1 MKVMILGANA
11 LQVRGIERIQEM
23 GHTAIAV
30 DNRVDSP
37 GKKVAELSA
46 FASTFDPSACLQVA
60 KEMKIDGIF
69 TSGTDQPVLTAAL
82 VQEAMG
88 LPMPFSVELARRLTN
103 KRWMK
108 QEFEKNGLPTL
119 PWVLIGRTD
128 FETEIPFS
136 FPAVLKPVDSQGQR
150 GIFLVHS
157 HKEIRTHIEETLR
170 FSRESKAL
178 IEPFYQADEVT
189 VSGWVAKG
197 QTKILSIVD
206 RETFQTPD
214 QLGICLSHEYPTR
227 YAKARGAE
235 LEELTKRIVDVF
247 HINEGPI
254 YFQFLIGDK
263 GIVINEIAGRI
274 GGAHEDFVIP
284 RITGFDFLGEQIK
297 LVLGEQETMLH
308 LPKEES
314 WQNPKLRASVQ
325 LFFVEPC
332 VIETVNPPKPGEVK
346 SLVEWGLHM
355 QAGQN
360 QKEIENAT
368 ARAGFAIFLS
378 ESEEVLQ
385 RDVELFYQKMQIL
398 DAEGKNRIVK
408 HNRRERD

>member
-11 LQVRGIERIQEM
+11 LQVRGIKRIQEM
-23 GHTAIAV
+23 GHRAIAV
-30 DNRVDSP
+30 DNRMDSP
-37 GKKVAELSA
+37 GKKVADHSV
-46 FASTFDPSACLQVA
+46 FASTFDPVACLQVA
-60 KEMKIDGIF
+60 REMEIDGIF

-119 PWVLIGRTD
+119 PWALIGRCD
-128 FETEIPFS
+128 FETKIPFS

-157 HKEIRTHIEETLR
+157 HQEIQTHIEETLR

-197 QTKILSIVD
+197 QTKILSVVD

-227 YAKARGAE
+227 YAKTRGTE

-247 HINEGPI
+247 HIKEGPI

-297 LVLGEQETMLH
+297 LILGEQETMLH
-308 LPKEES
+308 LSKEES

-332 VIETVNPPKPGEVK
+332 VVETVNSPKLGEIK
-346 SLVEWGLHM
+346 SLVEWGLHL

-378 ESEEVLQ
+378 ESEEALQ